1 MWVWLKLTIMK
12 LASRKNMMSISGMI
26 SIRAR
31 FFGIGEETR
40 ILVRRA
46 RHGERDRYLNFCHTS
61 RFESP
66 APKRAYRCI
75 IQNGIADALSHGRV
89 RDATAAGIDRHH
101 AHATARDFTASRLI
115 GIFRSR

>member
-1 MWVWLKLTIMK
+1 MYSRFVCVWPETPEGKFTLMPFICTWLKLTIMK

-89 RDATAAGIDRHH
+89 RDAT
-101 AHATARDFTASRLI
+101 
-115 GIFRSR
+115 